1 MPIDPRTVAP
11 LVSVGATWLVRR
23 QINRA
28 YQRRTGDASP
38 RTTDLDTPLARVLV
52 WAAVAALTS
61 AVIDVLILRGA
72 AELARRQEMRAALQE
87 D

>member
-23 QINRA
+23 QINRV
-28 YQRRTGDASP
+28 YQRYTGDASP
-38 RTTDLDTPLARVLV
+38 RTTDLDTPLATALL
-52 WAAVAALTS
+52 WAAVAALSS
-61 AVIDVLILRGA
+61 AVIDVLIQRGA
-72 AELARRQEMRAALQE
+72 AELARRQELRAALAE